1 MENEVP
7 YAGFAFVLSILL
19 TAVSAALVRRP
30 LFAYLFGVLFTAIF
44 VGYCMYYA
52 GPVEMGGWIHALFG
66 GLYGIGFYYF
76 FRWLRKTRS
85 AGREKE

>member
-7 YAGFAFVLSILL
+7 YAGVALALSILL
-19 TAVSAALVRRP
+19 IVVSAALVRRP
-30 LFAYLFGVLFTAIF
+30 LFAYLFGVLLTAIF

-66 GLYGIGFYYF
+66 GLYGIGFFYF
-76 FRWLRKTRS
+76 FRWFRRKRL
-85 AGREKE
+85 APHNK